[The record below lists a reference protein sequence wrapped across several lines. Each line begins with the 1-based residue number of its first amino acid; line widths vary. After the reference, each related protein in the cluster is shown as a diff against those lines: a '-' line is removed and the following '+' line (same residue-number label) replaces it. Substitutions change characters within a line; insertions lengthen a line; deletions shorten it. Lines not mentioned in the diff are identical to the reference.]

1 MSCTWIGRAI
11 GSPDRYAVIHLDTHV
26 VIWLYEGRSDL
37 IPASVWQVLEHNDL
51 VVSPMVEL
59 ELEYLHE
66 IGRATVAGSVV
77 VGDLHARLGL
87 TKSTAAFS
95 RIIDHAKGLT
105 WTRDPFDRLIVA
117 NALADQARLLTRDE
131 SIRQSSDQA
140 FWDETPSPTPKKEAR
155 KRPGKRRARAR
166 S

>member
-1 MSCTWIGRAI
+1 M
-11 GSPDRYAVIHLDTHV
+11 IHLDTHL
-26 VIWLYEGRSDL
+26 VIWLYEGRSEL
-37 IPASVWQVLEHNDL
+37 IPASVWQVLEQNDL

-77 VGDLHARLGL
+77 VDDLHARLGL

-95 RIIDHAKGLT
+95 RIVDHAKDLT

-117 NALADQARLLTRDE
+117 NALADQARLLTRDD

-140 FWDETPSPTPKKEAR
+140 FWDKPPHASPKKQPR
-155 KRPGKRRARAR
+155 KQPAKRRTRPR